1 MVFVFPP
8 ESDGGG
14 GSWRGAGG
22 GRGVMGRGGGLME
35 EVDLRFQITTWSGG
49 GGRVNEEEKGWE

>member
-1 MVFVFPP
+1 MFFPP

-22 GRGVMGRGGGLME
+22 RRGVMEGGLEGRVGWLMREE
-35 EVDLRFQITTWSGG
+35 EV
-49 GGRVNEEEKGWE
+49 EERGVKSTPIST